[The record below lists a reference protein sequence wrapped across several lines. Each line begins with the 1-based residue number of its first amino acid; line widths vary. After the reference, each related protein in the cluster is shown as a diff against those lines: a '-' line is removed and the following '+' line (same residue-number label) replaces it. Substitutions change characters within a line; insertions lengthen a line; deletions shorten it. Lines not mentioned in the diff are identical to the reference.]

1 MTKKYLRHI
10 NTPALLRC
18 GENRRDN
25 NCRGRG
31 FDSTDDCCFRFI
43 FITLLDLLYLFLFA
57 MISLVLGQ
65 INLKEVKAMLILLL
79 VLSFVVPSLLVVVF
93 MICHVR
99 VLRPKCTLAFLNF
112 LLVKNHGNF
121 ANLILDVFFEAF
133 PDQPLNVGECL
144 FISLPYAQNYQVLP
158 R

>member
-1 MTKKYLRHI
+1 
-10 NTPALLRC
+10 
-18 GENRRDN
+18 
-25 NCRGRG
+25 
-31 FDSTDDCCFRFI
+31 
-43 FITLLDLLYLFLFA
+43 

-65 INLKEVKAMLILLL
+65 NNLIEVKAMLISLL

-93 MICHVR
+93 VICHVG
-99 VLRPKCTLAFLNF
+99 VLRPKCTLVFLYF

-121 ANLILDVFFEAF
+121 ANLILDVLFEAF
-133 PDQPLNVGECL
+133 PDQPLNLGECL